1 LTKPRHAQAAVIGLL
16 LLLLMSS
23 STAMAL
29 TVPNPPDKGAPANSQ
44 SGPLPNAQSFA
55 GGVLLVNDG
64 STDQNVSANE
74 FVVEFLCIPHPP
86 TISKQFE
93 TAVGES
99 ISGPLSTAQTS
110 GVIDAMN
117 SVRPPRM
124 VSLTVTVGGLDL
136 GGNLSYVM
144 TGMTYN
150 VTTYSVWVTTQQSS
164 AAEQRVGY
172 IVVSVPERP
181 QVTETSQDLAGSSCS
196 DYALSRAGPGW
207 TNPAVSLGNPLGPF
221 QKLPEG
227 GVGPIFTYGTVKVL
241 SNAGV
246 AGAANIR
253 PGENA
258 TFTLPPGTYSAVADV
273 TLFGIPFSVGSG
285 TYSSPGGAATAQ
297 FTVSLASLNIIWY
310 ALEIAALAIFVGAF
324 LFLAARIHLWRA
336 LAHASKYLSR
346 VLHSGWR
353 RFWD

>member
-1 LTKPRHAQAAVIGLL
+1 VAVIGLL

-29 TVPNPPDKGAPANSQ
+29 TLPNPPDKSASANNQ
-44 SGPLPNAQSFA
+44 SGALPNAQSFA
-55 GGVLLVNDG
+55 GGVLLVKDG

-74 FVVEFLCIPHPP
+74 FVVEYLCISHPP

-93 TAVGES
+93 TAIGES

-124 VSLTVTVGGLDL
+124 VSLTTTVGGLDL
-136 GGNLSYVM
+136 GGNLTYVM

-150 VTTYSVWVTTQQSS
+150 VTTYSVWVANPQSPG
-164 AAEQRVGY
+164 AEQRVGY

-181 QVTETSQDLAGSSCS
+181 QVTESSTDLAGSSCS
-196 DYALSRAGPGW
+196 DYALSKAGPGW

-227 GVGPIFTYGTVKVL
+227 GFAPIFTYGTVRVL
-241 SNAGV
+241 SSAGV
-246 AGAANIR
+246 AGAAYIR

-285 TYSSPGGAATAQ
+285 TYSSPGGAAAAQ

-310 ALEIAALAIFVGAF
+310 ALEIAALAIVVAVF
-324 LFLAARIHLWRA
+324 LFIAAKIHLWRA
-336 LAHASKYLSR
+336 LAHASKYFARSLR
-346 VLHSGWR
+346 SGWR
-353 RFWD
+353 RLWD

>member
-1 LTKPRHAQAAVIGLL
+1 VAVIGLL

-23 STAMAL
+23 SSAVAL
-29 TVPNPPDKGAPANSQ
+29 TLPNPPDKGAPTNNQ
-44 SGPLPNAQSFA
+44 NGPLPNAQSFT

-74 FVVEFLCIPHPP
+74 FIVEFLCIPHPS
-86 TISKQFE
+86 TVSKQFE
-93 TAVGES
+93 TAIGES
-99 ISGPLSTAQTS
+99 VSGPLSTAQTS

-124 VSLTVTVGGLDL
+124 MSLTVTVGGLDL
-136 GGNLSYVM
+136 AGNLTYVM

-150 VTTYSVWVTTQQSS
+150 VTTYSVWVTAQSP

-181 QVTETSQDLAGSSCS
+181 QVTEFSQDLAGSSCS
-196 DYALSRAGPGW
+196 DYALSKAGAGW
-207 TNPAVSLGNPLGPF
+207 TNPALSLGSPLGPF

-227 GVGPIFTYGTVKVL
+227 GVAPIFTYGTIKVL

-246 AGAANIR
+246 AGAAYIR

-258 TFTLPPGTYSAVADV
+258 TFTLPPGKYSAVADV

-285 TYSSPGGAATAQ
+285 TYSSAGGAATAQ
-297 FTVSLASLNIIWY
+297 FTVSLASLNDIWY
-310 ALEIAALAIFVGAF
+310 GLEIAALAILVGVF
-324 LFLAARIHLWRA
+324 LFIAGRIHLWRA

-346 VLHSGWR
+346 VFRSGWR